1 MRIKTY
7 LIIISGLLLASCA
20 AYPPKR
26 SAVSLLTTD
35 DTMRQAETQLADASI
50 SIKNS
55 LFELA
60 KIQKAA
66 YPAVKLPGLPD
77 ADKLGMGHLASID
90 WTGPIEPLLKNTAG
104 VTYYKLRVLGKAPSI
119 PIIISLS
126 EQKVP
131 IATILRNAAYQCG
144 NRATIVVYPR
154 SRIIE
159 LRYARM

>member
-7 LIIISGLLLASCA
+7 LIIISGLLLVSCA
-20 AYPPKR
+20 PYPKR
-26 SAVSLLTTD
+26 NSITLMTD
-35 DTMRQAETQLADASI
+35 DTMRQAESQLSDASV

-60 KIQKAA
+60 EIQKAA

-90 WTGPIEPLLKNTAG
+90 WTGPIEPFLKDVAR

-119 PIIISLS
+119 PIIVSLS

-144 NRATIVVYPR
+144 NRANIVVYPR

-159 LRYARM
+159 LRYAKM

>member
-7 LIIISGLLLASCA
+7 LIIISSLLLVNCA
-20 AYPPKR
+20 THQR

-35 DTMRQAETQLADASI
+35 DTMHQAETQLTDASI

-90 WTGPIEPLLKNTAG
+90 WTGPIEPLLKNTAR

-119 PIIISLS
+119 PIIVSLS

-131 IATILRNAAYQCG
+131 IATIVRNAAYQCG